1 VIAHH
6 FCSQLNE
13 DIRQCLV
20 YDSDQKNAR
29 LIGIFLLPFYSFL
42 ILYGIHV
49 GVEYVISPRLFEGLD
64 EDERKYWH
72 SHAYEVKS
80 GVLMAP
86 GLPMKVEHQLMEEL
100 APTYGKSFHF
110 WQIDVEDPLPL
121 GPPKLMM
128 VRYPFPCKDI
138 HVTLPLVGARGSP
151 TES

>member
-1 VIAHH
+1 M
-6 FCSQLNE
+6 
-13 DIRQCLV
+13 RQCLV

-29 LIGIFLLPFYSFL
+29 LIGIFLLLFL
-42 ILYGIHV
+42 WVSHITWNV

-128 VRYPFPCKDI
+128 VRYPPCRYPCN
-138 HVTLPLVGARGSP
+138 LAS
-151 TES
+151 